1 MAEENGLIDNLK
13 NKLEQTISVLN
24 KAGIAE
30 LVEMYRRPGRMLWF
44 NFIGGLARGFG
55 IAVGFTV
62 IGGIFL
68 LLLARIA
75 ALNLPIIGEFIAD
88 VARIVQ
94 NELRLPR

>member
-1 MAEENGLIDNLK
+1 LTEEQGLMDSLK
-13 NKLEQTISVLN
+13 GKLEQAMYALN

-30 LVEMYRRPGRMLWF
+30 MVELYRRPGKMLWF

-55 IAVGFTV
+55 MAVGFTV
-62 IGGIFL
+62 IGGVFL

-75 ALNLPIIGEFIAD
+75 SLNLPIIGEFVAD

-94 NELRLPR
+94 NELRLSR